1 MRIGVVPFCTVVGP
15 PMAVGTKLPIDFRC
29 AKYLMPGSML
39 PNEPPFA
46 SAAA

>member
-1 MRIGVVPFCTVVGP
+1 MRIGVLPLCTVVGP
-15 PMAVGTKLPIDFRC
+15 PVAVGTKLPIAFRC

-39 PNEPPFA
+39 LSEPPLA